1 MASNTER
8 YPADVFNTWMKNVDW
23 NWRFEIFKE
32 SEEFFFFF
40 FFPLT
45 ALKNSR
51 ENGLNFPAVIWNDTF
66 ARRITIINKTARL
79 DGKSYQL
86 QWYVDRPIPV
96 LWKTKVFHFFFFF
109 FREYQ
114 KYQLDNSVLWNSK
127 STQLGREV
135 SLPRSSRWKDEAWCR
150 SRVWWKIWF
159 RLSARPPRPPG
170 PRTGGRENFIGN
182 WKFEIIKQLTVL
194 MRTVIMRYPVKQNIA
209 VQINVCTSNVMLK
222 QSSTITANL
231 RNESFPS

>member
-8 YPADVFNTWMKNVDW
+8 YPADVFNTWIENVDW

-32 SEEFFFFF
+32 SEESFF

-96 LWKTKVFHFFFFF
+96 LWKTKVFHFFLLF
-109 FREYQ
+109 FREENIKNTNWTTRFYETRNRLNLAEKCLSHVAVDEKMKHGVDHVYDE
-114 KYQLDNSVLWNSK
+114 KYDSDYRHVRLVLPVHG
-127 STQLGREV
+127 LEGG
-135 SLPRSSRWKDEAWCR
+135 
-150 SRVWWKIWF
+150 KI
-159 RLSARPPRPPG
+159 L
-170 PRTGGRENFIGN
+170 
-182 WKFEIIKQLTVL
+182 
-194 MRTVIMRYPVKQNIA
+194 
-209 VQINVCTSNVMLK
+209 
-222 QSSTITANL
+222 
-231 RNESFPS
+231 

>member
-8 YPADVFNTWMKNVDW
+8 YPADVFNTWMENVDW

-127 STQLGREV
+127 SKLNLAEKCLSHVAVDEKMKHGVDHVYDEKYDSDYRHV
-135 SLPRSSRWKDEAWCR
+135 RLVLPVHGLEEG
-150 SRVWWKIWF
+150 KI
-159 RLSARPPRPPG
+159 L
-170 PRTGGRENFIGN
+170 
-182 WKFEIIKQLTVL
+182 
-194 MRTVIMRYPVKQNIA
+194 
-209 VQINVCTSNVMLK
+209 
-222 QSSTITANL
+222 
-231 RNESFPS
+231 